1 MAAAVKPS
9 ATTEPASPMKLASAG
24 KPSAF
29 KALVREPSAAKAI
42 AAEIAVKPALKSA
55 PFVVTR
61 TEKAAAVKPVEP
73 RAGADKHATR
83 EPSRSVVAVGRAGV
97 GVTIIAVRTDW
108 WRANVSRAV
117 IIAGAHSHAHKHSLR
132 VRKGCE
138 EEANPE

>member
-1 MAAAVKPS
+1 
-9 ATTEPASPMKLASAG
+9 MKLASAG
-24 KPSAF
+24 G
-29 KALVREPSAAKAI
+29 PSAAKAV

-55 PFVVTR
+55 PFIVTR

-83 EPSRSVVAVGRAGV
+83 EPLRSVVAVRRAGV
-97 GVTIIAVRTDW
+97 RVIAIIAVRTAW

-117 IIAGAHSHAHKHSLR
+117 VGRSAIIAGAHSHAHKHSLR

>member
-9 ATTEPASPMKLASAG
+9 AAMEPASTMKLAAAG
-24 KPSAF
+24 KPSA
-29 KALVREPSAAKAI
+29 AKAV

-55 PFVVTR
+55 ALIVTR
-61 TEKAAAVKPVEP
+61 TEKAVAVKPVEP

-83 EPSRSVVAVGRAGV
+83 EPLRSVVAVRCAGV
-97 GVTIIAVRTDW
+97 RIIAIIAVSTDR
-108 WRANVSRAV
+108 WRAKVSPSVVGRSV
-117 IIAGAHSHAHKHSLR
+117 IRAGAHSHTHKRSLR